1 VLRYL
6 SLFAVV
12 ATLLVARVAFSS
24 GVPSSDRAEMPS
36 SSGDGTDD
44 ATDGADVVLP
54 SRPTLTAVLPP
65 TRCSAVEAERVP
77 ATSEF
82 SAPIF
87 RPPISALA

>member
-1 VLRYL
+1 LRYL
-6 SLFAVV
+6 SLLAVV

-24 GVPSSDRAEMPS
+24 GVPSSDRAEMP
-36 SSGDGTDD
+36 GGGDDGTGD
-44 ATDGADVVLP
+44 ASDGSDVALP
-54 SRPTLTAVLPP
+54 SRPTLTAVLSPV
-65 TRCSAVEAERVP
+65 RCAAVEAERVP

>member
-12 ATLLVARVAFSS
+12 ATLLVARVAFSA
-24 GVPSSDRAEMPS
+24 GVPSSDRAEVPS
-36 SSGDGTDD
+36 GGDDGTD
-44 ATDGADVVLP
+44 AGDGSDVVLP
-54 SRPTLTAVLPP
+54 CRLALTAVLSS
-65 TRCSAVEAERVP
+65 TRCATVEAERVP